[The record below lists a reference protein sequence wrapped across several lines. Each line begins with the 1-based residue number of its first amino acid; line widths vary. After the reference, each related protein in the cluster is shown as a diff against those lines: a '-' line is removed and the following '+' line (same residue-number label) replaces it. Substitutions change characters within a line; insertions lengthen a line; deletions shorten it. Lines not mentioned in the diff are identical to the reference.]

1 MKAKL
6 PNLKQASYESKSS
19 FSRHNANNSEMD
31 GPTIRFVSMI
41 DSKPV
46 MPAYL
51 NLVPLK
57 QFNKKESE
65 MTRIVSKEQQS

>member
-1 MKAKL
+1 MEA
-6 PNLKQASYESKSS
+6 
-19 FSRHNANNSEMD
+19 
-31 GPTIRFVSMI
+31 PTIRFVSMI

-46 MPAYL
+46 VPAYL

-65 MTRIVSKEQQS
+65 MSRIVNKEQS